1 MNNPRKKAFT
11 LVELLVVIAILAILA
26 TTSVVGYTA
35 FITKANISADEQE
48 IAQLNGY
55 LTLIGKVENA
65 TQLEQIVDQAFGEG
79 KFSTLEPRSA
89 QHGYHY
95 WYDVQNN
102 QVLLKT
108 YQEIQSLNSTRMR
121 KNAMGGGTSSS
132 SVALLASQNAFA
144 NGDLRMFGN
153 YYVMDA
159 NGIVVGAINSLNAF
173 DSVQSV
179 QQAVATLSNVKST
192 HKDSDFAQA
201 VLQKVAKVAFVAS
214 DVTFVFNADQVET
227 FRFADGVSTISSNV
241 VHNGVS
247 KNYVALASKVNS
259 LSIPGS
265 VQTVQEN
272 ALVFDQA
279 GVVRIHTQL
288 ANIQEISGVFHA
300 NSTNGIIVDS
310 TNVEY
315 TIDGGAIS
323 SGNQSANLGYTNPVE
338 SFDIV
343 TPADTDDYKTVVG
356 TLYVAYN
363 YTGAIQ
369 LSASNFANASG
380 SDLVSSTEVKW
391 SCQHPNVQIGAD
403 GKLSIVGVPTLENC
417 TATITATAVAGGK
430 TQTLTVYV
438 VRPNN
443 ATFQVGNVSLD
454 MAIDP
459 DIPVET
465 VNYSYNGTNAEII
478 FDPSVTLNT
487 SGIVSCQADVVVTA
501 GEGNLFTITNNV
513 LVLNTNLQQVA
524 GQQQFTVTVG
534 TALSKTFNLVVTDN
548 SSKPFEVNSPFNAP
562 SFLYR
567 VGNQNGVD
575 LRLLFNSTKAPA
587 STALSIFDVSNQGP
601 IGSDQQFTAK
611 LFVNGTAKEAWEI
624 TYSEWSDPNTSIEIQ
639 FDGTGVATITLG
651 DASFTMEVVEGLNVT
666 DYSQLNGN
674 KNNVLL
680 NDIAMVKNDDRFALI
695 GGTLYGNDFT
705 FDVTKGNYNADPDNN
720 GKGQISENYVI
731 LLQNGILDN
740 VQIIG
745 KPFDDFS
752 ATTGNDDNI
761 CNVLSIGNDRI
772 INCYIT
778 NCAAPV
784 RAKDSNLEIIN
795 TTLRGG
801 SIANLDIR
809 GGNIVLDNVT
819 TINQKSVNGVK
830 DSDGAVGLGIVVWYE
845 SSSATITI
853 KNKLTQY
860 NYLSS
865 TDFSELP
872 LKFSENGPNYA
883 PFVSNEI
890 FASNSSGTSKFIYSA
905 NGEKWVN
912 TGIFSLTDKFT
923 GENIM
928 PSQDMISD
936 GYQGAE
942 VNSTGVTGYLMSI
955 KKEQVELSNYPAN
968 SYQSAGQGIIL
979 PEFNWDI
986 VTNGEDNN
994 RRDDDADK
1002 DYCIVES
1009 GQIKISYSDSSSNVL
1024 KLNGMAS
1031 ASKGGKQLTLTN
1043 VKLNGVVLNENT
1055 NLQIDGVAYDYST
1068 NTLTFNGTGT
1078 NNYQLTFVFDDK
1090 YNYSN
1095 NGTSVTAQYE
1105 YNVSISATMADPDAK
1120 HAEFAFADT
1129 NTATEKITIN
1139 NKTYISATGVSA
1151 TDKEWGY
1158 ITVGGTKV
1166 FYPITEAKMQKN
1178 LLGTEVQVFYYVFK
1192 DTITITDYSNGGI
1205 GKAFAYDASTTKM
1218 PSNLTV
1224 VKGMEA
1230 KYDSISSAC
1239 VDISKLTKDGPSGEV
1254 WDFSAST
1261 TVSGTTQNNG
1271 YLAHQ
1276 SPSGL
1281 SIKSGTRDYDAIT
1294 VAQFSYTDE
1303 AGSTYYYFVGYFMP
1317 NQVGSSSSG
1326 GGGGCV
1332 TPDTLITLADGSQK
1346 RVDQLTGEETLLVW
1360 NLETGCY
1367 DVAPI
1372 VFVDSEQQ
1380 SDYNVVHL
1388 YFSDGTEV
1396 KVISE
1401 HGFFDV
1407 DLAKY
1412 VYIDEYNYQNYIGH
1426 KFVATGNIGANTWQ
1440 EVTLER
1446 VVVQAE
1452 TTTAWSPVTAE
1463 HLCYYTN
1470 GILSMPG
1477 GIEGLFNIFDVDTG
1491 IMRYDQEK
1499 MAQDIEKYGLYTYED
1514 FAGIIPVEAYVA
1526 FNGDW
1531 LKVAM
1536 GKGFVTWD
1544 DIQKYADRYIPL
1556 M

>member
-55 LTLIGKVENA
+55 LTLIGKVEDA

-144 NGDLRMFGN
+144 NGNLRMFGN

-227 FRFADGVSTISSNV
+227 FRFADGISTISSNV
-241 VHNGVS
+241 VHNGAS

-300 NSTNGIIVDS
+300 NSTNGIIVDN

-323 SGNQSANLGYTNPVE
+323 GGNQSANLGYTNPVE

-343 TPADTDDYKTVVG
+343 TPTDTDDYKTVVG

-363 YTGAIQ
+363 YTGVIQ
-369 LSASNFANASG
+369 LSASNFTSTTGNP
-380 SDLVSSTEVKW
+380 VSSTEVEW

-403 GKLSIVGVPTLENC
+403 GKLSIVGIPTLENC

-465 VNYSYNGTNAEII
+465 VNYSYNGTNVEII

-548 SSKPFEVNSPFNAP
+548 SSKPFEVKSPFNAP
-562 SFLYR
+562 FFLYR

-587 STALSIFDVSNQGP
+587 STALSIFDVSNQDP

-651 DASFTMEVVEGLNVT
+651 DASFTVEVVEGKNVT
-666 DYSQLNGN
+666 DYSQFQMGTNLVMLSNIYISKGSKFSVSN
-674 KNNVLL
+674 
-680 NDIAMVKNDDRFALI
+680 A
-695 GGTLYGNDFT
+695 TLYGNNFV
-705 FDVTKGNYNADPDNN
+705 FDVSEGNHSTDSSSRYSD
-720 GKGQISENYVI
+720 NYVI
-731 LLQNGILDN
+731 YLENGILDN
-740 VQIIG
+740 VRIEG
-745 KPFDDFS
+745 KAFKGFS
-752 ATTGNDDNI
+752 ATVSGADNI
-761 CNVLSIGNDRI
+761 CNVLSKGNNKI
-772 INCYIT
+772 INSYISY
-778 NCAAPV
+778 CAAPV
-784 RAKDSNLEIIN
+784 RLMGGQLEIIG

-809 GGNIVLDNVT
+809 EGTVILDNVT
-819 TINQKSVNGVK
+819 TINQRTLNSTLQ
-830 DSDGAVGLGIVVWYE
+830 SEEAVGLGIMVWYE
-845 SSSATITI
+845 GVTNVDIVI
-853 KNKLTQY
+853 KNSLTQFNTMSKEDFLAIPIKY
-860 NYLSS
+860 DNISLTSY
-865 TDFSELP
+865 FSE
-872 LKFSENGPNYA
+872 
-883 PFVSNEI
+883 EI
-890 FASNSSGTSKFIYSA
+890 FNKNNGTGQFIY
-905 NGEKWVN
+905 EKDGKQWIN
-912 TGIFSLTDKFT
+912 TGIFAMTDAVTSDHLKPGDSFPNKEDYNLQTVSTTVHIPLLGDKTFSGWLYSINAQSVVNTEKDYHRNYVYNYASQGQGTIFPSYNVDLGDDLQNKTDGSNEYCFRDVDGKILISFDEGGYKDLSIGSLCTATKGSCILTLKEINIYKDGVPIPNDTTAIPQSIKFDSTGEYVLEYVFEDKFNYNT
-923 GENIM
+923 NGLSIIKEHKKEVVVSVVEVEPETKNAEFYFFEDESYAGKTVTIGNTTYLTLDIDEATDVASTNGIQYM
-928 PSQDMISD
+928 TLNDGKRVYKATISGITIYYPVIDMVMSD
-936 GYQGAE
+936 GKT
-942 VNSTGVTGYLMSI
+942 SHT
-955 KKEQVELSNYPAN
+955 
-968 SYQSAGQGIIL
+968 
-979 PEFNWDI
+979 
-986 VTNGEDNN
+986 
-994 RRDDDADK
+994 
-1002 DYCIVES
+1002 S
-1009 GQIKISYSDSSSNVL
+1009 GWYAYFYVF
-1024 KLNGMAS
+1024 
-1031 ASKGGKQLTLTN
+1031 
-1043 VKLNGVVLNENT
+1043 NGVVEIVDYNT
-1055 NLQIDGVAYDYST
+1055 
-1068 NTLTFNGTGT
+1068 
-1078 NNYQLTFVFDDK
+1078 
-1090 YNYSN
+1090 
-1095 NGTSVTAQYE
+1095 
-1105 YNVSISATMADPDAK
+1105 
-1120 HAEFAFADT
+1120 
-1129 NTATEKITIN
+1129 
-1139 NKTYISATGVSA
+1139 
-1151 TDKEWGY
+1151 
-1158 ITVGGTKV
+1158 
-1166 FYPITEAKMQKN
+1166 
-1178 LLGTEVQVFYYVFK
+1178 
-1192 DTITITDYSNGGI
+1192 
-1205 GKAFAYDASTTKM
+1205 
-1218 PSNLTV
+1218 
-1224 VKGMEA
+1224 
-1230 KYDSISSAC
+1230 
-1239 VDISKLTKDGPSGEV
+1239 SGEAITYNK
-1254 WDFSAST
+1254 SQT
-1261 TVSGTTQNNG
+1261 TM
-1271 YLAHQ
+1271 
-1276 SPSGL
+1276 PSGL
-1281 SIKSGTRDYDAIT
+1281 TVEDPAKTFKYGSATSAGTTPSVKKNYLCYSSAKIEANRSEQSATAMYTYKDNAGSSYSYYVGYYAP
-1294 VAQFSYTDE
+1294 AQSYT
-1303 AGSTYYYFVGYFMP
+1303 
-1317 NQVGSSSSG
+1317 N
-1326 GGGGCV
+1326 GCV
-1332 TPDTLITLADGSQK
+1332 TPDTLVTLADGTQK
-1346 RVDQLTGEETLLVW
+1346 QIQHVTYQDKLLAW
-1360 NLETGCY
+1360 NFFEGKYEAVSSAIIFDHGYANNTVIKL
-1367 DVAPI
+1367 
-1372 VFVDSEQQ
+1372 
-1380 SDYNVVHL
+1380 N
-1388 YFSDGTEV
+1388 FSDGTCV
-1396 KVISE
+1396 KAVNL
-1401 HGFFDV
+1401 HQFFS
-1407 DLAKY
+1407 A
-1412 VYIDEYNYQNYIGH
+1412 DEN
-1426 KFVATGNIGANTWQ
+1426 KFVTISASNVGNYVGQKFVKQQGDGYTT
-1440 EVTLER
+1440 VTLTSFE
-1446 VVVQAE
+1446 VYQEYIESYGIISAQHYNILVEGMFSTDFMAE
-1452 TTTAWSPVTAE
+1452 D
-1463 HLCYYTN
+1463 Y
-1470 GILSMPG
+1470 
-1477 GIEGLFNIFDVDTG
+1477 GLFNYFEVGSNMMFDQV
-1491 IMRYDQEK
+1491 QLQ
-1499 MAQDIEKYGLYTYED
+1499 ADIDKYGLYTYED
-1514 FAGIIPVEAYVA
+1514 FEQHLTYEQFVA
-1526 FNGDW
+1526 FNAQCF
-1531 LKVAM
+1531 KVAV
-1536 GKGFVTWD
+1536 GKGNYTYEG
-1544 DIQKYADRYIPL
+1544 ILQLIEEYLKG
-1556 M
+1556 

>member
-55 LTLIGKVENA
+55 LTLIGKVEDA

-144 NGDLRMFGN
+144 NGNLRMFGN

-227 FRFADGVSTISSNV
+227 FRFADGISTISSNV
-241 VHNGVS
+241 VHNGAS

-300 NSTNGIIVDS
+300 NSTNGIIVDN

-323 SGNQSANLGYTNPVE
+323 GGNQSANLGYTNPVE

-343 TPADTDDYKTVVG
+343 TPTDTDDYKTVVG

-363 YTGAIQ
+363 YTGVIQ
-369 LSASNFANASG
+369 LSASNFTSTTGNP
-380 SDLVSSTEVKW
+380 VSSTEVEW

-403 GKLSIVGVPTLENC
+403 GKLSIVGIPTLENC

-438 VRPNN
+438 VRPTTQAIDFCGTEYTVFENGDVSNIVVTYTNESGVDFPLTIGTLQDNFQNQSPIQIN
-443 ATFQVGNVSLD
+443 ADVEISVGQGNVFS
-454 MAIDP
+454 I
-459 DIPVET
+459 
-465 VNYSYNGTNAEII
+465 N
-478 FDPSVTLNT
+478 
-487 SGIVSCQADVVVTA
+487 
-501 GEGNLFTITNNV
+501 NNV
-513 LVLNTNLQQVA
+513 LTLLDPTNVA
-524 GQQQFTVTVG
+524 GQTQSFTVSVAG
-534 TALSKTFNLVVTDN
+534 GLLSRTFNISVNDQSAT
-548 SSKPFEVNSPFNAP
+548 PFQKNLEIAEREQ
-562 SFLYR
+562 SFLFR
-567 VGNQNGVD
+567 VGNGNAIPLGY
-575 LRLLFNSTKAPA
+575 FFTNNNPA
-587 STALSIFDVSNQGP
+587 NTTLQIRDYAGTGL
-601 IGSDQQFTAK
+601 TAK
-611 LFVNGTAKEAWEI
+611 VDDVAGASWNIDKNNWATL
-624 TYSEWSDPNTSIEIQ
+624 PIEFQ
-639 FDGTGVATITLG
+639 GAGVAQIIIGDEKLGTTTI
-651 DASFTMEVVEGLNVT
+651 MVEVVEGKNVT
-666 DYSQLNGN
+666 SYGELNGASSY
-674 KNNVLL
+674 VLL
-680 NDIAMVKNDDRFALI
+680 NDIEMSDNSRFALM

-705 FDVTKGNYNADPDNN
+705 FDVTKGNYIAVRYENN
-720 GKGQISENYVI
+720 YSAVSENYRVFI
-731 LLQNGILDN
+731 NNGVLDN
-740 VQIIG
+740 VRIVG
-745 KPFDDFS
+745 NAFNGFS
-752 ATTGNDDNI
+752 ATRDNPLNI
-761 CNVLSIGNDRI
+761 CNVLSKGDSRI
-772 INCYIT
+772 INCYIS

-784 RAKDSNLEIIN
+784 RIMEGNLEISG
-795 TTLRGG
+795 TTLYGG

-809 GGNIVLDNVT
+809 GGNVVLDNVT
-819 TINQKSVNGVK
+819 TINNTNDCTEGS
-830 DSDGAVGLGIVVWYE
+830 VGLGIVVWYE
-845 SSSATITI
+845 SSDATITI
-853 KNKLTQY
+853 KNNLTQH
-860 NYLSS
+860 NYMSKQNFKDIPL
-865 TDFSELP
+865 DFGGVDMSDVAANMI
-872 LKFSENGPNYA
+872 FSGDNGTNA
-883 PFVSNEI
+883 FIFDDGNEQWI
-890 FASNSSGTSKFIYSA
+890 
-905 NGEKWVN
+905 N
-912 TGIFSLTDKFT
+912 TGIFSL
-923 GENIM
+923 
-928 PSQDMISD
+928 ISTV
-936 GYQGAE
+936 GADQI
-942 VNSTGVTGYLMSI
+942 NTSNFADSNKYAGAGVSASYLGQSFNGYLYTV
-955 KKEQVELSNYPAN
+955 KKENVQLDVPTNDYSTE
-968 SYQSAGQGIIL
+968 GQGTVA
-979 PEFNWDI
+979 PSFTWNFVGNDYNEK
-986 VTNGEDNN
+986 TG
-994 RRDDDADK
+994 DADK
-1002 DYCIVES
+1002 EYCIKEN
-1009 GQIKISYSDSSSNVL
+1009 GQIKISIPHDDTKTLHLDGMCVATKKGNTINYVNVYLDGTLVTNSVEFKATGTHVL
-1024 KLNGMAS
+1024 KF
-1031 ASKGGKQLTLTN
+1031 
-1043 VKLNGVVLNENT
+1043 E
-1055 NLQIDGVAYDYST
+1055 
-1068 NTLTFNGTGT
+1068 
-1078 NNYQLTFVFDDK
+1078 FDDGD
-1090 YNYSN
+1090 N
-1095 NGTSVTAQYE
+1095 
-1105 YNVSISATMADPDAK
+1105 YNVNGDAYTKKYFYEVTVQVVVAEPDAK
-1120 HAEFAFADT
+1120 HAEFTFADT

-1158 ITVGGTKV
+1158 ITVEGTNV
-1166 FYPITEAKMQKN
+1166 LYPIIEAVFEYKN
-1178 LLGTEVQVFYYVFK
+1178 VVINDGYTVYYYVFK
-1192 DTITITDYSNGGI
+1192 GTVTITDYKDGGI
-1205 GKAFAYDASTTKM
+1205 GDAIIYNASTTTM

-1224 VKGMEA
+1224 VNGMEA
-1230 KYDSISSAC
+1230 KYTGIGSAC
-1239 VDISKLTKDGPSGEV
+1239 VDISSLTKDGPSGEV
-1254 WDFSAST
+1254 WDFSASSA
-1261 TVSGTTQNNG
+1261 VAGTTTYGG
-1271 YLAHQ
+1271 YLVHK
-1276 SPSGL
+1276 SPDYL
-1281 SIKSGTRDYDAIT
+1281 PIKEGTRDYDAIT

-1317 NQVGSSSSG
+1317 NQLKSSEDSGSS
-1326 GGGGCV
+1326 GGGCV

-1346 RVDQLTGEETLLVW
+1346 RVDQLTGEEMLLVW

-1446 VVVQAE
+1446 VVVQTE

-1470 GILSMPG
+1470 GVLSMPG
-1477 GIEGLFNIFDVDTG
+1477 GIEGLFNIFDVDTST
-1491 IMRYDQEK
+1491 MRYDQEK
-1499 MAQDIEKYGLYTYED
+1499 MVQDIEKYGLYTYED
-1514 FAGIIPVEAYVA
+1514 FAGIIPVEAYAA

-1536 GKGFVTWD
+1536 GKGLVTWD
-1544 DIQKYADRYIPL
+1544 DIQKYAERYIPL